1 MSKITFDFSGS
12 ETQRPEI
19 KIEARGVDIIYAT
32 AVLIDFLINTLQKAE
47 KEPYK
52 EKQKKVLAMVQI
64 ALDGMYEQKS
74 KEKKRW
80 RTVQMNDDDF
90 DIIKALQIL
99 FLAMFFGF
107 GILLLITD
115 IVTALS

>member
-64 ALDGMYEQKS
+64 ALDDMCEQES
-74 KEKKRW
+74 KEKNAGGRYK
-80 RTVQMNDDDF
+80 
-90 DIIKALQIL
+90 
-99 FLAMFFGF
+99 
-107 GILLLITD
+107 
-115 IVTALS
+115 

>member
-1 MSKITFDFSGS
+1 MRKITFDFSGS

-19 KIEARGVDIIYAT
+19 EIEARGVDIIYAT
-32 AVLIDFLINTLQKAE
+32 AVLIDFLIDEFQKAE
-47 KEPYK
+47 KESYDK
-52 EKQKKVLAMVQI
+52 KLKKVLAMVQT
-64 ALDGMYEQKS
+64 ALDGICKQKS